1 MDLILSRAD
10 PLVYKWSI
18 FDTSESLHHAVC
30 NACILLPNR
39 GHAVQ
44 FLVIIYGH
52 GRSVTKFS
60 ASKGLDLEGSFK
72 FAVRMSFAAEWSKRH
87 CGGSVVILL
96 HPVTSSYLFLA
107 FQGTWV
113 HVLQSVSAECPHTL
127 SRATFGPSKLGPT
140 MYRKPC
146 SFWTSSNH
154 RSLEEFW

>member
-1 MDLILSRAD
+1 M
-10 PLVYKWSI
+10 
-18 FDTSESLHHAVC
+18 
-30 NACILLPNR
+30 LPNR

-60 ASKGLDLEGSFK
+60 ASKGLDLDEGSFK

-113 HVLQSVSAECPHTL
+113 HVLQSVSGEGPHTL
-127 SRATFGPSKLGPT
+127 SRATFSASKLGPSCNENLAASEHPSIT
-140 MYRKPC
+140 GHLR
-146 SFWTSSNH
+146 SFDKLGFI
-154 RSLEEFW
+154 R